1 MRGTGIFSVASKL
14 YQHGAFYNCSL
25 QNVYIGRK
33 LYNENYGSDGTCA
46 IFEKQNIKHLTI
58 GSFVTEI
65 TFDSFIGSTIHD
77 EPITIGNVQTLEI
90 SPSKEPICC
99 RFSRFSYTYQYSLSA
114 INPETLLLG
123 RELNALNEYN
133 NSVSLSNNV
142 FLDRCS
148 NLTTLD
154 IGEDVT
160 TLNGLQL
167 DNNEKLSLIMARGTI
182 PPIIN
187 SMPAFRRNT
196 YLFCNVKVPKGSL
209 SQYQSHP
216 VWATFWNI
224 EECDFTS
231 SIIDGVADNGDSVF
245 ISAENGSICVLG
257 KDANKLVRVFTTQ
270 GTKIAETCE
279 DMIPNLSHGVYIVT
293 VGTKSFKVS
302 L

>member
-33 LYNENYGSDGTCA
+33 LYNENYVSDGTCA

-65 TFDSFIGSTIHD
+65 TFDSFIRSTIHD

-99 RFSRFSYTYQYSLSA
+99 RFSRFSYTHQYSLSA

-123 RELNALNEYN
+123 RELNAIIECN

-154 IGEDVT
+154 KERMLLLLTD
-160 TLNGLQL
+160 
-167 DNNEKLSLIMARGTI
+167 
-182 PPIIN
+182 
-187 SMPAFRRNT
+187 
-196 YLFCNVKVPKGSL
+196 CN
-209 SQYQSHP
+209 
-216 VWATFWNI
+216 
-224 EECDFTS
+224 
-231 SIIDGVADNGDSVF
+231 
-245 ISAENGSICVLG
+245 
-257 KDANKLVRVFTTQ
+257 
-270 GTKIAETCE
+270 
-279 DMIPNLSHGVYIVT
+279 
-293 VGTKSFKVS
+293 
-302 L
+302 